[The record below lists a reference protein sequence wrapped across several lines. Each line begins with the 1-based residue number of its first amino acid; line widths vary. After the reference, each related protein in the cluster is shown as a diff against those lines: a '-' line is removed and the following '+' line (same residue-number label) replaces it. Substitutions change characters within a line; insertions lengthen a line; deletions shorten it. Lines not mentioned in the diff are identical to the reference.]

1 MAPRELQGQPPLTV
15 VRERAE
21 RGLNIAR
28 AFILTLL
35 AVAAATYAPS
45 LPPALNLANFVV
57 LGPMLAWTVGQYL
70 VFYRQERLPDWLF
83 IANPVVD
90 ITGVTAILVGYGVA
104 ASGALA
110 LKSPMV
116 LAYLVILAARPIT
129 SSTRHATL
137 VASLVIVE
145 YVAVTVFFI
154 SGGSTPLTDP
164 VHASVSNAVSLLD
177 EGVTLL
183 LLCVAGGIAIFA
195 TAWHEQ
201 LARRYAVESLERE
214 ELRVR
219 LAASELESLKLQ
231 LHPHFLFNTLNVISA
246 LIHTDARA
254 AERMIAGLSE
264 LIRVAL
270 YSVSEQEVPLH
281 RELEVLGHYIDIQQI
296 RFEDRLTIN
305 THIEPDVR
313 DILVPQ
319 LILQPLVEN
328 AIKHGIAPRA
338 TPGRI
343 DITATRVENTVH
355 ISVVDNGVGLRD
367 IGPGAALGAVVE
379 RVGLGNARAR
389 LRHLYGDQQALTI
402 DVPPGGGFAVHVT
415 VPFRRAQGTSALSEP
430 TA

>member
-1 MAPRELQGQPPLTV
+1 MAPRETHGQPPLTV

-28 AFILTLL
+28 AFILVLL
-35 AVAAATYAPS
+35 GVAAAAYAPA
-45 LPPALNLANFVV
+45 LPRQLNLVNWCV
-57 LGPMLAWTVGQYL
+57 LAPMLAWTAGQYL
-70 VFYRQERLPDWLF
+70 LFYRRDRLPSWLF

-90 ITGVTAILVGYGVA
+90 ITGVTILLTGYGLA

-129 SSTRHATL
+129 SSTRHAAF
-137 VASLVIVE
+137 VASLVVVE
-145 YVAVTVFFI
+145 YIAVSLFFI
-154 SGGSTPLTDP
+154 VGGRVALSDP
-164 VHASVSNAVSLLD
+164 VSASVGGAVSLLD
-177 EGVTLL
+177 QGITLL
-183 LLCVAGGIAIFA
+183 LLCVAGGISVFA

-201 LARRYAVESLERE
+201 LARRYALESFERE

-254 AERMIAGLSE
+254 AERMISGLSE

-270 YSVSEQEVPLH
+270 YNASEQEVPLQ
-281 RELEVLGHYIDIQQI
+281 RELEVLGHYINIQQI
-296 RFEDRLTIN
+296 RFEDRLTIV
-305 THIEPDVR
+305 THVEPDVR
-313 DILVPQ
+313 DALVPQ

-328 AIKHGIAPRA
+328 AIKHGLAPRA

-343 DITATRVENTVH
+343 DIQAKRVDNDVV
-355 ISVVDNGVGLRD
+355 ISVMDNGVGLRD
-367 IGPGAALGAVVE
+367 IGPGATLGAVVE

-389 LRHLYGDQQALTI
+389 LRHLYGDHQGLTI
-402 DVPPGGGFAVHVT
+402 TIPDGGGFAVHVT
-415 VPFRRAQGTSALSEP
+415 LPYHVMPESPIPATRP
-430 TA
+430 